1 MVNSP
6 GVSMRVLGV
15 TVVILAVSLF
25 TVRLLAQS
33 GGPLIQR
40 MNPPG
45 MSTPNGYAHVVS
57 VRGGRTIYI
66 AGQLARNAQGETVG
80 KGDFAAQTR
89 QVFTNLETALKAAG
103 ATFNDVVKMNTYVRD
118 AGQVQVVRD
127 VRAQYFTRDLPAST
141 LVEVSRLAAPEF
153 LIEIEA
159 IAVVAE

>member
-1 MVNSP
+1 MIDERR
-6 GVSMRVLGV
+6 VSGRA
-15 TVVILAVSLF
+15 LAVT
-25 TVRLLAQS
+25 TVLLAASVFAAGLLAQ
-33 GGPLIQR
+33 GGRPLIQR
-40 MNPPG
+40 MNPAG
-45 MSTPNGYAHVVS
+45 ISTPNGYSHVVS

-89 QVFTNLETALKAAG
+89 QVFTNLDIALKAAG

-127 VRAQYFTRDLPAST
+127 IRAQYFKKDVPATT

>member
-1 MVNSP
+1 MGEMRRVSAVVVVVTGVLI
-6 GVSMRVLGV
+6 GVSVL
-15 TVVILAVSLF
+15 TVA
-25 TVRLLAQS
+25 LLAQ
-33 GGPLIQR
+33 GGRPLIQR
-40 MNPPG
+40 MNPAG
-45 MSTPNGYAHVVS
+45 ISAPNGYSHVVS
-57 VRGGRTIYI
+57 VRGGRTVYI

-80 KGDFAAQTR
+80 RGDFAAQTR

-118 AGQVQVVRD
+118 ASQVQVVRD
-127 VRAQYFTRDLPAST
+127 IRAQYFTKEVPATT